1 MRTRTGGGLQD
12 LENGRR
18 TPQGDRTHMF
28 AKKRGD
34 LRRLGNAPP
43 GDRPNRLGVRGT
55 ANSRNASRN
64 GLRH

>member
-18 TPQGDRTHMF
+18 TPLGDRTHMF
-28 AKKRGD
+28 AKKLGD

-43 GDRPNRLGVRGT
+43 RRPSKPTRRQG
-55 ANSRNASRN
+55 NS
-64 GLRH
+64 